1 LVVYEFETLLA
12 NSFGMST
19 IQLLDSEQDLVVF
32 VLRELVVYKLETLL
46 VPNRFGMS
54 KPHGFEKKTSSYLH
68 GVPMLRLPDRVD
80 PHWQARK
87 SG

>member
-1 LVVYEFETLLA
+1 VVYEFETLLA

-46 VPNRFGMS
+46 VPNRFGEILS
-54 KPHGFEKKTSSYLH
+54 NVVYGK
-68 GVPMLRLPDRVD
+68 
-80 PHWQARK
+80 
-87 SG
+87 